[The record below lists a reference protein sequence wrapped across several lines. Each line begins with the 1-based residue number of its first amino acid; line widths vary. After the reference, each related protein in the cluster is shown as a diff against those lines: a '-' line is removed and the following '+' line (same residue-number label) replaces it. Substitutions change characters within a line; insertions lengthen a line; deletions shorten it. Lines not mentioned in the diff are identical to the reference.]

1 MLLLLSMLFS
11 LLPLSAA
18 DDTVYSEGYFKY
30 TISGDT
36 AAIVGYFGSESE
48 IVIPDSL
55 GGRKVTEI
63 RGRIFRSDLPLKKLT
78 LPDTLTSIDD
88 ALLTALTQLRVGIRQ
103 SRSISPR
110 VPSGCVI
117 IEDYPV
123 YVDPDKVNRFD
134 DTTAND
140 PAPPETDAPRT
151 DDKSGSE
158 TGSTDGKGN
167 TGGSAGNNG
176 NSGTGNGGSTSGNG
190 NTGSGTGGSG
200 SGSSTGNSGAGFQ
213 EDGGIDGVTDKG
225 IPAADGSV
233 ITVDNTGNLVMVDR
247 DSNVIV
253 IDRSKKYG
261 IADDGDG
268 SVIADENGDRVRV
281 ENDGATVVYPDGAGG
296 ESSYDVPAA
305 PAETTASDG
314 AAQDGTSGADGL
326 AVGVKIA
333 ICAAVIVPLGCLA
346 FVLISKHK
354 KRNVGSMPAQ
364 DNMPASDGDPVSD
377 SKYDNTPDADDA
389 KDKAPASADGNST
402 PDGKSAAEGNSA
414 PDVSDRKPSDADDK
428 ADNTKD

>member
-1 MLLLLSMLFS
+1 M
-11 LLPLSAA
+11 
-18 DDTVYSEGYFKY
+18 
-30 TISGDT
+30 
-36 AAIVGYFGSESE
+36 
-48 IVIPDSL
+48 
-55 GGRKVTEI
+55 
-63 RGRIFRSDLPLKKLT
+63 
-78 LPDTLTSIDD
+78 
-88 ALLTALTQLRVGIRQ
+88 
-103 SRSISPR
+103 
-110 VPSGCVI
+110 PSGCVI

-140 PAPPETDAPRT
+140 PTPPETDAPRT

-167 TGGSAGNNG
+167 TGGNAGNNG

-190 NTGSGTGGSG
+190 NAGSGTGGSG
-200 SGSSTGNSGAGFQ
+200 SGSSTGSGAGNSCAGFQ

-247 DSNVIV
+247 DSNVTV

-314 AAQDGTSGADGL
+314 AAQDGTSGTGGL
-326 AVGVKIA
+326 TPGVKLA
-333 ICAAVIVPLGCLA
+333 ICAVVIVPPGCIA
-346 FVLISKHK
+346 FVLFSKSK
-354 KRNVGSMPAQ
+354 KRTADGVPAT
-364 DNMPASDGDPVSD
+364 D
-377 SKYDNTPDADDA
+377 STHSA
-389 KDKAPASADGNST
+389 DKAPASADGNST

>member
-1 MLLLLSMLFS
+1 MKYKRKTSICTAVLLLLSMLFS

-88 ALLTALTQLRVGIRQ
+88 ALLTALTQLRVVILQ

-268 SVIADENGDRVRV
+268 SVIADENG
-281 ENDGATVVYPDGAGG
+281 
-296 ESSYDVPAA
+296 
-305 PAETTASDG
+305 

>member
-1 MLLLLSMLFS
+1 MILLLSVLFS

-88 ALLTALTQLRVGIRQ
+88 ALLTALTQLRVVILQ

-134 DTTAND
+134 DTTADD

-158 TGSTDGKGN
+158 TDSSDGKGN
-167 TGGSAGNNG
+167 TGGNTGNNG

-190 NTGSGTGGSG
+190 NAGSGTGGSG
-200 SGSSTGNSGAGFQ
+200 NKGSAGSGTGNSGAGFQ

-225 IPAADGSV
+225 IPTADGSV

-247 DSNVIV
+247 DSNVTV

-268 SVIADENGDRVRV
+268 SIIADENGDRVRV

-314 AAQDGTSGADGL
+314 AAQDGTSGTGGL
-326 AVGVKIA
+326 TLGVKLA
-333 ICAAVIVPLGCLA
+333 ICATIIIPLGCIA
-346 FVLISKHK
+346 FVLFSKSK
-354 KRNVGSMPAQ
+354 KRTADGVPAQ
-364 DNMPASDGDPVSD
+364 DNTPASDGDPVSD
-377 SKYDNTPDADDA
+377 SKYNNTSDADDA
-389 KDKAPASADGNST
+389 KDKAPEASSDKKDGQPEN
-402 PDGKSAAEGNSA
+402 AE
-414 PDVSDRKPSDADDK
+414 K
-428 ADNTKD
+428 

>member
-1 MLLLLSMLFS
+1 MLLLLSVLFS

-88 ALLTALTQLRVGIRQ
+88 ALLTALTQLRVVILQ

-134 DTTAND
+134 DTTADD

-158 TGSTDGKGN
+158 TGSSDGKGN
-167 TGGSAGNNG
+167 TGGNSGNNG
-176 NSGTGNGGSTSGNG
+176 NSGTGNGGNTSGNGNAGSSTGGSGNKG
-190 NTGSGTGGSG
+190 NTGSGTSG
-200 SGSSTGNSGAGFQ
+200 SGAGFQ

-233 ITVDNTGNLVMVDR
+233 ITVDNTGNLVIVDR
-247 DSNVIV
+247 DSNVTV

-268 SVIADENGDRVRV
+268 SIIADENGDRVRV

-296 ESSYDVPAA
+296 ESSYDVPAV
-305 PAETTASDG
+305 PAETTAPDG

-333 ICAAVIVPLGCLA
+333 ICAAVIVPLGCIA
-346 FVLISKHK
+346 FVLFSKSK
-354 KRNVGSMPAQ
+354 KRTADGTPAT
-364 DNMPASDGDPVSD
+364 D
-377 SKYDNTPDADDA
+377 STHSA
-389 KDKAPASADGNST
+389 DKAPASADGNST

>member
-1 MLLLLSMLFS
+1 MKYKRKTSICTAVILLLSVLLS

-55 GGRKVTEI
+55 GGRKVIEI

-88 ALLTALTQLRVGIRQ
+88 ALLTALTQLRVVILQ

-140 PAPPETDAPRT
+140 PAPSETDSPRT

-158 TGSTDGKGN
+158 TGSTDGKDN
-167 TGGSAGNNG
+167 TGGNAGNNG
-176 NSGTGNGGSTSGNG
+176 NSGTGNGGTGNG
-190 NTGSGTGGSG
+190 SAGSGA
-200 SGSSTGNSGAGFQ
+200 GNSGAGFQ

-247 DSNVIV
+247 DSNVTV

-261 IADDGDG
+261 IAGDSDG
-268 SVIADENGDRVRV
+268 SIIADENGDRVRV

-314 AAQDGTSGADGL
+314 AAQDGTSGTGGL
-326 AVGVKIA
+326 TLGVKLA
-333 ICAAVIVPLGCLA
+333 ICAVVIVPLGCIA
-346 FVLISKHK
+346 FVLFSKSK
-354 KRNVGSMPAQ
+354 KRTAGGVPAS
-364 DNMPASDGDPVSD
+364 DGAPASDGDPVSD
-377 SKYDNTPDADDA
+377 SKNNTPDAGDA
-389 KDKAPASADGNST
+389 KNKAPEASSDKKDEQPEN
-402 PDGKSAAEGNSA
+402 AE
-414 PDVSDRKPSDADDK
+414 K
-428 ADNTKD
+428 

>member
-1 MLLLLSMLFS
+1 MKYKRKTSICTAVILLLSVLLS

-88 ALLTALTQLRVGIRQ
+88 ALLTALTQLRVVILQ
-103 SRSISPR
+103 SRSISPC

-140 PAPPETDAPRT
+140 PAPSETDAPRT

-176 NSGTGNGGSTSGNG
+176 NSGTGNGGAGNGDGTSGNG
-190 NTGSGTGGSG
+190 NAGSSTGGSG
-200 SGSSTGNSGAGFQ
+200 NKGGAGSGTSGSGAGFQ

-247 DSNVIV
+247 DSNVTV

-268 SVIADENGDRVRV
+268 SIIADENGDRVRV

-314 AAQDGTSGADGL
+314 AAQDGTSGTGGL
-326 AVGVKIA
+326 TLGVKLA
-333 ICAAVIVPLGCLA
+333 ICAVVIVPLGCIA
-346 FVLISKHK
+346 FVLFSKSK
-354 KRNVGSMPAQ
+354 KRTADGVPAS
-364 DNMPASDGDPVSD
+364 DGAPASDGDPVSD
-377 SKYDNTPDADDA
+377 SKNNTPDAGDA
-389 KDKAPASADGNST
+389 KDKAPEASSDKKDEQPEN
-402 PDGKSAAEGNSA
+402 AE
-414 PDVSDRKPSDADDK
+414 K
-428 ADNTKD
+428 

>member
-1 MLLLLSMLFS
+1 MKYKRKTSICTAVLLLLSVLFS

-88 ALLTALTQLRVGIRQ
+88 ALLTALTQLRVVILQ

-134 DTTAND
+134 DTTADD

-158 TGSTDGKGN
+158 TGSSDGKGN
-167 TGGSAGNNG
+167 TGGNSGNNG
-176 NSGTGNGGSTSGNG
+176 NSGTGNGGNTSGNGNAGSSTGGSGNKG
-190 NTGSGTGGSG
+190 NTGSGTSG
-200 SGSSTGNSGAGFQ
+200 SGAGFQ

-233 ITVDNTGNLVMVDR
+233 ITVDNTGNLVIVDR
-247 DSNVIV
+247 DSNVTV

-268 SVIADENGDRVRV
+268 SIIADENGDRVRV

-296 ESSYDVPAA
+296 ESSYDVPAV
-305 PAETTASDG
+305 PAETTAPDG

-333 ICAAVIVPLGCLA
+333 ICAAVIVPLGCIA
-346 FVLISKHK
+346 FVLFSKSK
-354 KRNVGSMPAQ
+354 KRTADGTPAT
-364 DNMPASDGDPVSD
+364 D
-377 SKYDNTPDADDA
+377 STHSA
-389 KDKAPASADGNST
+389 DKAPASADGNST

>member
-1 MLLLLSMLFS
+1 MILLLSVLLS

-88 ALLTALTQLRVGIRQ
+88 ALLTALTQLRVVILQ

-140 PAPPETDAPRT
+140 PTPPETDAPRT

-167 TGGSAGNNG
+167 TGGNAGNNG
-176 NSGTGNGGSTSGNG
+176 NSGTGN
-190 NTGSGTGGSG
+190 
-200 SGSSTGNSGAGFQ
+200 
-213 EDGGIDGVTDKG
+213 GGIDGVTDKG

-247 DSNVIV
+247 DSNVTV

-268 SVIADENGDRVRV
+268 SIIADENGDRVRV

-314 AAQDGTSGADGL
+314 AAQDGTSGTGGL
-326 AVGVKIA
+326 TLGVKLA
-333 ICAAVIVPLGCLA
+333 ICAAIIIPLGCIA
-346 FVLISKHK
+346 FVLFSKSK
-354 KRNVGSMPAQ
+354 KRTADGVPAS
-364 DNMPASDGDPVSD
+364 DGASASDGDPVSD
-377 SKYDNTPDADDA
+377 SKNNTPDAGDA
-389 KDKAPASADGNST
+389 KNKAPEASSDKKDEQPEN
-402 PDGKSAAEGNSA
+402 AE
-414 PDVSDRKPSDADDK
+414 K
-428 ADNTKD
+428 